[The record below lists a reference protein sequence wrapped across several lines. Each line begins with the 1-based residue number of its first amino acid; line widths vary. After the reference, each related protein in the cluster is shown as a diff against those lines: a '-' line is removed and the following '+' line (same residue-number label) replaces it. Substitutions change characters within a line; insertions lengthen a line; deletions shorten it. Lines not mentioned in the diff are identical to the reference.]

1 MNMSGARL
9 EHWSRHMETFQT
21 CLDILSDIGNKGGNF
36 ENKAEVIAA
45 FAVSTNIKTV
55 IKSILGHINSFKSH

>member
-1 MNMSGARL
+1 
-9 EHWSRHMETFQT
+9 METFQT
-21 CLDILSDIGNKGGNF
+21 CLDILSDIDIGNKGGNF

>member
-1 MNMSGARL
+1 
-9 EHWSRHMETFQT
+9 METFQT
-21 CLDILSDIGNKGGNF
+21 CLDILSDIAGNKGGNF

-55 IKSILGHINSFKSH
+55 TVIKSILGHINSFKSH

>member
-1 MNMSGARL
+1 
-9 EHWSRHMETFQT
+9 METFQT
-21 CLDILSDIGNKGGNF
+21 CLDILSDTRNKGGNF

-55 IKSILGHINSFKSH
+55 IKSILGHINSFKATILILSLFDSYLCPK